1 MIKGSVEE
9 RLEYEEYIRSLKD
22 SIRYP
27 FWGIYWESQMVI
39 RYYWIK
45 KAKENRDFKPNEIQ
59 ILQLM
64 SLIDVAVRIGGLLYA
79 WWWEEY
85 IPKMIYGLSTSKA
98 EWFVSADEIADCFM
112 NVPTKAVEA
121 ALLKTNASSE
131 IVRKALEAQKSDK
144 RDALIEQLPRICLD
158 EIFGAYKLIDSY
170 RQQCKIISGIAF
182 SEKNAGRKTRY
193 TLTDAFEVV
202 KGDSSVETQRFVEK
216 ISDWVNSIELD
227 EESILDNPEPFIFAL
242 CIGIQ
247 LINDVASDRL
257 GKCDPIAETLQEI
270 TEETAFRKIY
280 NQYVRFPGDADRVL
294 TACRKHVSWI
304 NENFEAHIS
313 LDELEMEHR
322 ESNIIYQSYLFSP
335 SRRLEFPTRISMNRT
350 MDLSVKEK
358 ILTGLY
364 EDFGSNLEDLEGNP
378 ISKAEFVY
386 LFDGPCK
393 RPENYKTPYYWNKSD
408 KQFAGLLRL
417 LYNGQPSS
425 IDHIILMIEDKGK
438 TKSSI
443 KWSTK
448 KQGLGE
454 RTLRPPEERIQNI
467 VFMATGNYLP
477 AVDLTKQNKPRS
489 KKDEEAESRPCR
501 GC

>member
-9 RLEYEEYIRSLKD
+9 RLGYEEYIRTLKD

-27 FWGIYWESQMVI
+27 FWGIYWESQKII

-45 KAKENRDFKPNEIQ
+45 KATENRDFRPEEIQ
-59 ILQLM
+59 ILHLM
-64 SLIDVAVRIGGLLYA
+64 ALINVVVRIGGLLYA

-85 IPKMIYGLSTSKA
+85 IPKIISTLSLSKT
-98 EWFVSADEIADCFM
+98 EWYLSVDEIAECFIK
-112 NVPTKAVEA
+112 VPTKPVEA

-131 IVRKALEAQKSDK
+131 IVRKALEAQKSDN
-144 RDALIEQLPRICLD
+144 REALIEQLSGICLD

-170 RQQCKIISGIAF
+170 RQQCEIISEIAF
-182 SEKNAGRKTRY
+182 SEKRPERKTLY
-193 TLTDAFEVV
+193 ILTNTFEVV

-216 ISDWVNSIELD
+216 IYDLVHSIELD
-227 EESILDNPEPFIFAL
+227 EENILDNPEPFIFAL
-242 CIGIQ
+242 CIVIQ
-247 LINDVASDRL
+247 LISNLASNRL
-257 GKCDPIAETLQEI
+257 VKFDPIAETLQEI

-280 NQYVRFPGDADRVL
+280 NRYVRFPRDADRVL
-294 TACRKHVSWI
+294 TACKKYVRWI
-304 NENFEAHIS
+304 NENFEANIS
-313 LDELEMEHR
+313 LDELGMEHK
-322 ESNIIYQSYLFSP
+322 ESSIICQSYLFST
-335 SRRLEFPTRISMNRT
+335 SRRLELPTRVSKNRP

-364 EDFGSNLEDLEGNP
+364 EDFDSNLEDLEGNP

-393 RPENYKTPYYWNKSD
+393 RPENYQTPYYWNKSD

-425 IDHIILMIEDKGK
+425 IDQIILMIEDKGK
-438 TKSSI
+438 MRSST

-448 KQGLGE
+448 KQGPGE
-454 RTLRPPEERIQNI
+454 RTLRP
-467 VFMATGNYLP
+467 L
-477 AVDLTKQNKPRS
+477 
-489 KKDEEAESRPCR
+489 
-501 GC
+501 